1 MAILD
6 AFLEFSNAQAI
17 TTTVASTNVLDLHSK
32 LGDALEPG
40 AWLRVAVE
48 TTFASG
54 TSLQAQLQTADTVD
68 FTGTSAVTLVQS
80 AAIAVADLVAGKEML
95 VVKLPKNCKRYLRV
109 YYPHVGVVHTAG
121 KVDAYIQNN
130 VDSLITDVEGT

>member
-6 AFLEFSNAQAI
+6 AFKQFSDAQAI
-17 TTTVASTNVLDLHSK
+17 TTSVASTNIIDTLSE
-32 LGDALEPG
+32 LGDAMESG
-40 AWLRVAVE
+40 AWLRVAVQ
-48 TTFASG
+48 TTFAGG
-54 TSLQAQLQTADTVD
+54 TSLQAQLQTADDTD
-68 FTGTSAVTLVQS
+68 FNVGAVTLVQS
-80 AAIAVADLVAGKEML
+80 AAIDVANLVAGKEML

-121 KVDAYIQNN
+121 NVDAHIIMN